1 MVLKQRP
8 VVILILTGFV
18 IAFIF
23 GLNSRGGIPSAKTPP
38 PGPPVAAI
46 VRAAVSDL
54 GDAPGQNSGEHVVT
68 QAILGTEL
76 KILEIKDGWLRVE
89 MPDQYQ
95 GWIPASDV
103 ITGDSSLI
111 TKWRSGRQALITAT
125 EVRMEPVSN
134 SDETVTAVQ
143 GTVLP
148 VLEEKGAWLRV
159 AVPGGGQVWVDTP
172 SAKVYKSYGEVF
184 ARRGS
189 VNDILALA
197 RNFIDVPYV
206 WGGTTPRGFDCSGY
220 TQFVFKH
227 FGYLLPRDADLQFP
241 LGQEVPSRADLQPG
255 DLVYFSTYAPGPS
268 HMGIYLGNNEYINA
282 RRPGVT
288 IDSFDPKAK
297 NYNEGLDKKY
307 IGAKRIIGALP
318 SAGR

>member
-1 MVLKQRP
+1 MNRRLIVF
-8 VVILILTGFV
+8 LILAGFV
-18 IAFIF
+18 IAFFF
-23 GLNSRGGIPSAKTPP
+23 GLNSRDRSRAEPTPP

-46 VRAAVSDL
+46 VRTTVSNL
-54 GDAPGQNSGEHVVT
+54 GDAPGRNSGEHVVT

-76 KILEIKDGWLRVE
+76 KILEIQDDWLRVE

-95 GWIPASDV
+95 GWIPAADV
-103 ITGDSSLI
+103 VVGDESLVV
-111 TKWRSGRQALITAT
+111 KWRAGRQALITAT
-125 EVRMEPVSN
+125 EVKMDPVSG
-134 SDETVTAVQ
+134 SGEPMTAVQ
-143 GTVLP
+143 GTFLP

-159 AVPGGGQVWVDTP
+159 RVPGGGQVWVDTP
-172 SAKVYKSYGEVF
+172 SAKVYRSYAEVF

-189 VNDILALA
+189 VEDILAFA
-197 RNFIDVPYV
+197 KRFIDVPYL

-282 RRPGVT
+282 REPGVT

-297 NYNEGLDKKY
+297 NYNERLDKKY
-307 IGAKRIIGALP
+307 IGAKRIIGVLP
-318 SAGR
+318 PAGR

>member
-1 MVLKQRP
+1 LKLRSAIILVLA
-8 VVILILTGFV
+8 GFG
-18 IAFIF
+18 IAFVF
-23 GLNSRGGIPSAKTPP
+23 GLMSGDGIWPAKTPP
-38 PGPPVAAI
+38 SDAPTVAI

-54 GDAPGQNSGEHVVT
+54 GDAPGQASGEHVVT
-68 QAILGTEL
+68 QAVLGTEL

-89 MPDQYQ
+89 MPDQYK
-95 GWIPASDV
+95 GWIPEADV
-103 ITGDSSLI
+103 VAGNETL
-111 TKWRSGRQALITAT
+111 TAKWRSGRQALITAT
-125 EVRMEPVSN
+125 EARMEPVSK
-134 SDETVTAVQ
+134 SDSAVTAVQ

-172 SAKVYKSYGEVF
+172 SARVFKSYGEVF

-189 VNDILALA
+189 ADDLLALA
-197 RNFIDVPYV
+197 RKFVDVPYL

-227 FGYLLPRDADLQFP
+227 FGYLLPRDADLQFA
-241 LGQEVPSRADLQPG
+241 LGQEAPSRSDLQPG

-282 RRPGVT
+282 REPGVA

-297 NYNEGLDKKY
+297 NYNEKLDKNY
-307 IGAKRIIGALP
+307 IGAKRVIGVLP
-318 SAGR
+318 PAGW